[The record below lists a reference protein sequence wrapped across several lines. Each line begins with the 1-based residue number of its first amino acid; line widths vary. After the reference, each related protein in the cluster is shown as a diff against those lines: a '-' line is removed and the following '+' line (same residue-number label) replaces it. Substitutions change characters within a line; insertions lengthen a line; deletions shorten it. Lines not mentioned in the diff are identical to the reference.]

1 MTAQL
6 RVEDYTVGW
15 VYTTHVEL
23 AAASEMLDKEHESL
37 PQTPNDPNIYTF
49 GRCGSYCVVIACLPA
64 GQRGMSSAA
73 IVASQMKSTFI
84 SLRFGLLVGIR
95 GGVPIIDVRL
105 SDVVVSQP
113 DG

>member
-1 MTAQL
+1 
-6 RVEDYTVGW
+6 
-15 VYTTHVEL
+15 
-23 AAASEMLDKEHESL
+23 
-37 PQTPNDPNIYTF
+37 
-49 GRCGSYCVVIACLPA
+49 
-64 GQRGMSSAA
+64 MSSAA